1 MHRAQRKVWLF
12 GERCEIPPNANA
24 GFKSKQPASKPAAG
38 DKKHQSDLAG
48 GMGNL
53 SVAEKVNVKSKNLDV
68 LSEYQKSNRKKSAN
82 FVVIG

>member
-1 MHRAQRKVWLF
+1 
-12 GERCEIPPNANA
+12 
-24 GFKSKQPASKPAAG
+24 
-38 DKKHQSDLAG
+38 
-48 GMGNL
+48 MGNL